1 MEHGYDP
8 EVTELVEMEARLRV
22 IREQITKWRTLQR
35 KLERRADLLRRMLK
49 TTQTV
54 H

>member
-1 MEHGYDP
+1 MERGYDR
-8 EVTELVEMEARLRV
+8 EVNELVAMEARLRV
-22 IREQITKWRTLQR
+22 IREEITKWRTLQR

-49 TTQTV
+49 TSQTV